1 MIDRTQIAE
10 ETKILVSYGERF
22 SNEPEEVQKK
32 RISYANMINELV
44 VKRNELKR
52 WEASRNLQIAISSLE
67 DSCMRCVKA
76 IYIMHVT

>member
-52 WEASRNLQIAISSLE
+52 
-67 DSCMRCVKA
+67 
-76 IYIMHVT
+76 